1 MVLPGWNVTEPL
13 HVAARFA
20 VFVQKY
26 RGAPQ
31 QIKSFALEVEVF
43 RGALKVFE
51 RCFKNPDSIPEED
64 LDSLKAISVDFQR
77 CANDCQAFIG
87 RFFDQFGTS
96 AKEDAGA
103 GGRLNAQIDR
113 ATTQINRA
121 AAQVNWL
128 WKTDE
133 ANALK
138 HDMSRVV
145 AIANLHLG
153 VATQWYFP

>member
-1 MVLPGWNVTEPL
+1 MVLPGWNVSEPL

-26 RGAPQ
+26 RGAPE
-31 QIKSFALEVEVF
+31 QIKSFASDVDVF
-43 RGALKVFE
+43 CGALNVFE
-51 RCFKNPDSIPEED
+51 RCFRNPESISGED
-64 LDSLKAISVDFQR
+64 LDGIKAISDDFQR
-77 CANDCQAFIG
+77 CANKCQAFIG

-96 AKEDAGA
+96 AKEDARA
-103 GGRLNAQIDR
+103 GGRLNAQIK
-113 ATTQINRA
+113 RA
-121 AAQVNWL
+121 AAQVNWI
-128 WKTDE
+128 WSADE

-153 VATQWYFP
+153 VATQW

>member
-31 QIKSFALEVEVF
+31 QIKMFASEVEVF
-43 RGALKVFE
+43 RGAFKVFE
-51 RCFKNPDSIPEED
+51 RCFKNPESIPVED
-64 LDSLKAISVDFQR
+64 LDSLKAISDDFQR
-77 CANDCQAFIG
+77 CANDCEAFIG
-87 RFFDQFGTS
+87 RFFGQFATS
-96 AKEDAGA
+96 AREDAGA
-103 GGRLNAQIDR
+103 GGRLNAQI
-113 ATTQINRA
+113 NRA
-121 AAQVNWL
+121 SAQVNWL

-133 ANALK
+133 ADGLK
-138 HDMSRVV
+138 HDMNRVV

-153 VATQWYFP
+153 VANQWYLP

>member
-1 MVLPGWNVTEPL
+1 MVLPGWNVSEPL
-13 HVAARFA
+13 HVAAKFA

-31 QIKSFALEVEVF
+31 QIKSFASDVDVF

-51 RCFKNPDSIPEED
+51 RCFRNPETIPDED
-64 LDSLKAISVDFQR
+64 LDSIKIISDDFQR
-77 CANDCQAFIG
+77 CANNCQAFIG
-87 RFFDQFGTS
+87 RFFDQFSTS
-96 AKEDAGA
+96 PKEDARA

-113 ATTQINRA
+113 ATAQINRA
-121 AAQVNWL
+121 AAQVNWI
-128 WKTDE
+128 WTADE

-153 VATQWYFP
+153 VATQW

>member
-1 MVLPGWNVTEPL
+1 MLPPGWNVTEPL
-13 HVAARFA
+13 HIAARFA

-31 QIKSFALEVEVF
+31 QIKTFASEVEVF
-43 RGALKVFE
+43 CGALKVFE
-51 RCFKNPDSIPEED
+51 RCFKNPESSPAED
-64 LDSLKAISVDFQR
+64 LDSLKAISDDFQR
-77 CANDCQAFIG
+77 CANNCKAFIR

-103 GGRLNAQIDR
+103 GGRLNAQI
-113 ATTQINRA
+113 NRA
-121 AAQVNWL
+121 AAQVNWI
-128 WKTDE
+128 WKNDE

-153 VATQWYFP
+153 VATQW